1 MARWFFFFL
10 PINMSIL
17 NSSKKSTKC
26 SNESIKIILE
36 SPTYSKGEGLN
47 EKWDIFHA
55 TLNSN
60 SALKLVMIFLLDLHD
75 FYSKTVKEIFTLQT
89 KKLRFNKIKWLA
101 KDHIGDKKQN

>member
-1 MARWFFFFL
+1 MVLFCL

-17 NSSKKSTKC
+17 NSSKKSTKY
-26 SNESIKIILE
+26 SNESIEIILE
-36 SPTYSKGEGLN
+36 SPTYPQGKGLD

-60 SALKLVMIFLLDLHD
+60 SALKLVMLSLLDLHY
-75 FYSKTVKEIFTLQT
+75 FYSKTVKEIFILQM

-101 KDHIGDKKQN
+101 KDDTGDKKQN